1 MSTDVLGSRF
11 PVGSSASR
19 TSGLFT
25 HALAIETRCCSPPE
39 SSSGIGVQLF
49 PQTDVLED
57 LRDALV
63 DHVLGLAD
71 HLERERDVLESRL
84 VLEELVVLEDRA
96 DVPAQV
102 GNLERRDLR
111 KVLAG
116 NEHVSTARLLLLQ
129 KEADHRGFPGAGRA
143 HDEDELALVDLD
155 RDVFEGGDAVPVD
168 LGDAL
173 KADHGVRNKGLER
186 GRLTLPEVFR
196 EIGEGAVVLALVD
209 AADASRLAPR
219 AARRMAFWLGP
230 VLITGSVLFALRGFL
245 FGGGLTNQHPDLL
258 TFWLPRW
265 SFLGESV
272 AAGRIPLWNPF
283 EMAGYRFAAD
293 PQSGWLYAPP
303 MLLFSVFSPG
313 PALRLFIVCNPLLAG
328 LAMYVF
334 LRKESIGRAAAAAG
348 GLVLAMMMST
358 STIAI
363 SLPFAGALAWTAV
376 LLVAASGY
384 RRAEGWSGRCGWLAL
399 GAFAWM
405 QVAAAH
411 LSHGLVI
418 ATAFVTI
425 YLVAGAVADSRAG
438 IVAGRSAAGRVTLF
452 LLVLPLAALPIL
464 VPHVDFLGESSLRGG
479 YGALGDTGQSEVG
492 DPLGSNGV
500 WAAWPLGFAAAP
512 GAYAGAVALACALL
526 AARAR
531 RLRTLVIAIGG
542 LALAAYALTSPL
554 LVTAGWFR
562 ASVLR
567 IPFGDVYLHNPGR
580 LRYVAVLALPILAAA
595 GLQGLVERPLSPR
608 AAIAWLGAAALT
620 FVAWPLL
627 AGGSLVRFAMVA
639 AILVAAAPL
648 LYGMA
653 TRRWRWASASAVVG
667 VLTVELLASAVY
679 AQSYEGGTIFTGL
692 ETGDHP
698 SLVAAGPSLP
708 DAGRKGVS
716 RRDADRG
723 AHPSRARSL
732 RDVGATGGLLRE
744 GLPLD
749 EVAGRLAGARTD
761 ERLTLRD
768 PGRPGLQPRAA
779 PPLLAIHPRHQ
790 RALGLLQRVGAQHAV
805 RRGCPSSGIAVPGR
819 PDGIGASRRRRDRRA
834 TQAAT
839 RSGSS
844 RIAQPLATSSGGGV
858 RYADDLQHAL
868 DLITAPGFD
877 PSTVTIVERSIGV
890 TPPLDL
896 RPVAPTVEARSPTEI
911 RIRMDPPGGG
921 VLTIR
926 NAYEAGWRAVAD
938 GRGRRR
944 PCRWTDSSKVS
955 CSPRARVRSS
965 SPTTTTR

>member
-1 MSTDVLGSRF
+1 
-11 PVGSSASR
+11 
-19 TSGLFT
+19 
-25 HALAIETRCCSPPE
+25 
-39 SSSGIGVQLF
+39 
-49 PQTDVLED
+49 
-57 LRDALV
+57 
-63 DHVLGLAD
+63 
-71 HLERERDVLESRL
+71 
-84 VLEELVVLEDRA
+84 
-96 DVPAQV
+96 
-102 GNLERRDLR
+102 
-111 KVLAG
+111 
-116 NEHVSTARLLLLQ
+116 
-129 KEADHRGFPGAGRA
+129 
-143 HDEDELALVDLD
+143 
-155 RDVFEGGDAVPVD
+155 
-168 LGDAL
+168 
-173 KADHGVRNKGLER
+173 
-186 GRLTLPEVFR
+186 
-196 EIGEGAVVLALVD
+196 
-209 AADASRLAPR
+209 
-219 AARRMAFWLGP
+219 MAFWLGP

-283 EMAGYRFAAD
+283 EMTGYRFAAD

-313 PALRLFIVCNPLLAG
+313 PALRLFIVFNPLLAG

-334 LRKESIGRAAAAAG
+334 LRKESIGRAAAAVG

-363 SLPFAGALAWTAV
+363 SLPFAGALAWAAV

-384 RRAEGWSGRCGWLAL
+384 RRAERWSGRSGWLAL
-399 GAFAWM
+399 GAFSWM

-418 ATAFVTI
+418 ATAFVMI
-425 YLVAGAVADSRAG
+425 YLVAGAVADLRAG
-438 IVAGRSAAGRVTLF
+438 IVAGRSATGRVTLF

-512 GAYAGAVALACALL
+512 GAYAGAGAVASVPLSV
-526 AARAR
+526 RAR

-627 AGGSLVRFAMVA
+627 AGGSLIRFAMVA
-639 AILVAAAPL
+639 ALLVAAAPL

-667 VLTVELLASAVY
+667 VLTVELLASAFY

-698 SLVAAGPSLP
+698 SLSPQVLRYPTLDEKAYLAATPIVDHIRAEPGRFVTWAPPAAYFEKGYLWMKSPADWPALAPTRGSLFEIP
-708 DAGRKGVS
+708 DALGYNPVQLPRYWRYIRATNELSVFYNASVLNMPSAEDVRLLGLRYLVVPTGLEPPVGGEIVEQAGGYS
-716 RRDADRG
+716 LWELDDRQPEATG
-723 AHPSRARSL
+723 TDRVERARN
-732 RDVGATGGLLRE
+732 VQE
-744 GLPLD
+744 
-749 EVAGRLAGARTD
+749 
-761 ERLTLRD
+761 
-768 PGRPGLQPRAA
+768 
-779 PPLLAIHPRHQ
+779 
-790 RALGLLQRVGAQHAV
+790 ALEMV
-805 RRGCPSSGIAVPGR
+805 
-819 PDGIGASRRRRDRRA
+819 
-834 TQAAT
+834 
-839 RSGSS
+839 
-844 RIAQPLATSSGGGV
+844 
-858 RYADDLQHAL
+858 
-868 DLITAPGFD
+868 ITPGFD
-877 PSTVTIVERSIGV
+877 PAQITVVEDPNVFGAVSEAQGWDATIVG
-890 TPPLDL
+890 
-896 RPVAPTVEARSPTEI
+896 RSPTQL
-911 RIRMDPPGGG
+911 RIQLEPANGG

-926 NAYEAGWRAVAD
+926 RAYDTGWRAEID
-938 GRGRRR
+938 GRDARTIPIDGFLQGVIVPNEGSHEVILTYHDDAVMLGLALGAAIWSILLAAPFIALLLERRSVSRRAPLGAR
-944 PCRWTDSSKVS
+944 P
-955 CSPRARVRSS
+955 
-965 SPTTTTR
+965 